1 MSDQA
6 KEAIENLRA
15 AIRENYGVSARHSV
29 ATHVREDF
37 DGETVEGDVH
47 TFELNGHPDAQE
59 GYAWEYET
67 DEGRWLVATVLGVR
81 PINSARDAVRAYIA
95 RRHHTGPTMD

>member
-29 ATHVREDF
+29 ATYVREDF
-37 DGETVEGDVH
+37 DDETVWEGDVH
-47 TFELNGHPDAQE
+47 TFGEQRSEEPIDGEIRARE
-59 GYAWEYET
+59 G
-67 DEGRWLVATVLGVR
+67 
-81 PINSARDAVRAYIA
+81 
-95 RRHHTGPTMD
+95 